1 MSTSTASARD
11 FKVISEL
18 SYLNLNGDYFKRQNL
33 ADAFYNTDGTTIRQE
48 ILDRAKNDSALA
60 DFVE

>member
-18 SYLNLNGDYFKRQNL
+18 SYLNLNVDKGYNL
-33 ADAFYNTDGTTIRQE
+33 FYTFYNTDGTTIRQE
-48 ILDRAKNDSALA
+48 ILDRAKTDSALA
-60 DFVE
+60 DFVK